1 MTRGLGKGNSSPVHG
16 RSSSACP
23 EPPRQKANGPP
34 SRENSASG
42 PGEDEGAR
50 PVRLERTPGSRPRL
64 RTVSKEHP
72 WRPPSRPQHIQA
84 PSLPGRTPAPR
95 QARAAALAPCSAGI
109 TAPSPAP
116 RTGPRTPDPRTPG
129 PRRPALAPR
138 TMDKLG
144 WHLAWGL
151 CLLRLSLAQIDLNI
165 TCRYAGVFHVEKNGR
180 YSISRTEAADLCK
193 AFNSTLPTMAQME
206 RALSVG
212 FETCRYGFI
221 EGHVVIPRI
230 QPNAICAANHTGV
243 YILISNTSQYDTYCF
258 NASAPPEEDCTSVT
272 HLPNAFDGP
281 ITITIVNRDGT
292 RYSQKGEYRTNPEDI
307 NPSNPTDDD
316 VSSGSSS
323 ERSTSAGYNIFHTHL
338 PTAYPTQDQDSSRVS
353 SNSEHTPITIP
364 TTPRLFSHPKQNQDW
379 TPWSPGESNPE
390 VLLQTTTRMT
400 DVDRS
405 GTSANGE
412 NWTREPH
419 SPLIHHEHHDEE
431 EAQHAT
437 STTEAIPS
445 STIEETATQKEQW
458 VENGWHGKYP
468 QSPKEDSHSTAGT
481 AATAQDSHPD
491 QKTTTQSQEDSSW
504 TYFFDP
510 ISHPMGPGHQTER
523 WMDMDSSHSPTSQ
536 PSADPNT
543 HLVEDLDRIGP
554 LSMTTQQSHT
564 QSFSTSPGGLE
575 EDKNHPTASTPTSNR
590 TDGRGGREGGHL
602 PEDSAPS
609 VEASPSHSPATNEY
623 RTLIPVTPAKTGF
636 PGVTEVNIA
645 GDSNSNVIH
654 FLSEDHDSSVHPSE
668 RSHTTHGS
676 ESAGHSSGS
685 QEGGANT
692 TSGPMRKPQIPE
704 WLIILASL
712 LALAL
717 ILAVCIAVNSR
728 RRCGQKKKLVINN
741 GNGAVGDR
749 KPSGINGEAS
759 KSQEMVH
766 LVNKEPSE
774 TPDQYTTADET
785 RNLQNVDMK
794 IGV

>member
-400 DVDRS
+400 
-405 GTSANGE
+405 
-412 NWTREPH
+412 
-419 SPLIHHEHHDEE
+419 
-431 EAQHAT
+431 
-437 STTEAIPS
+437 
-445 STIEETATQKEQW
+445 
-458 VENGWHGKYP
+458 
-468 QSPKEDSHSTAGT
+468 
-481 AATAQDSHPD
+481 
-491 QKTTTQSQEDSSW
+491 
-504 TYFFDP
+504 
-510 ISHPMGPGHQTER
+510 
-523 WMDMDSSHSPTSQ
+523 
-536 PSADPNT
+536 
-543 HLVEDLDRIGP
+543 
-554 LSMTTQQSHT
+554 
-564 QSFSTSPGGLE
+564 
-575 EDKNHPTASTPTSNR
+575 
-590 TDGRGGREGGHL
+590 
-602 PEDSAPS
+602 
-609 VEASPSHSPATNEY
+609 
-623 RTLIPVTPAKTGF
+623 
-636 PGVTEVNIA
+636 
-645 GDSNSNVIH
+645 
-654 FLSEDHDSSVHPSE
+654 EDHDSSVHPSE